1 MKRLDDVVVAEG
13 AELLEGARL
22 GLVKVGDRYVAHP
35 LTGGAALRQE
45 LVPADAVVRNGSV
58 YLLDE
63 GPYAA
68 EDGLAIS
75 GCTPALSLW
84 LRLAEILLPEQRIFW
99 IYANS
104 TVALKSLAR
113 GEVHC
118 AGAHL
123 YDAETGECNTPFVRR
138 YLPGTP
144 CVLINLGRWDEGLVL
159 ARGNPLGIR
168 GVEDLL
174 RPDVRFVNREEG
186 TGARLI
192 IRHGM
197 AKAGLD
203 PERISGWNRIVTSQL
218 QVVREVASGNADV
231 GCGAVTAASLYG
243 LDFIPMVRISFD
255 LAFPLEHWETPAVQR
270 LVGTLKHPWVRAQLT
285 AMQGFD
291 ASLTGEIV
299 ART

>member
-1 MKRLDDVVVAEG
+1 MKLDDVIAAGGAQLREG
-13 AELLEGARL
+13 ERL
-22 GLVKVGDRYVAHP
+22 GLVRVGSRYVAHP

-45 LVPADAVVRNGSV
+45 LVPADAVVRDGQV
-58 YLLDE
+58 HLLDE

-68 EDGLAIS
+68 GTGLAIS

-104 TVALKSLAR
+104 TVALQSLAR

-123 YDAETGECNTPFVRR
+123 FDAETGECNTPFVRR
-138 YLPGTP
+138 YLPDRP
-144 CVLINLGRWDEGLVL
+144 CVLVNLGQWDEGLVV
-159 ARGNPLGIR
+159 ARGNPLGIK
-168 GVEDLL
+168 GVADLL

-186 TGARLI
+186 TGARLLV
-192 IRHGM
+192 RYRM
-197 AKAGLD
+197 EQAGLR
-203 PERISGWNRIVTSQL
+203 PEEISGWNRIVLSQL
-218 QVVREVASGNADV
+218 QVVREVASGAADA
-231 GCGAVTAASLYG
+231 GCGAVTAANLYG
-243 LDFIPMVRISFD
+243 LDFIPLIRIRFD
-255 LAFPLEHWETPAVQR
+255 LAFPVEHWETPAVQQ

-285 AMQGFD
+285 AMQGLD
-291 ASLTGEIV
+291 ASLTGEVV